1 MVLRYDIWSYKIVS
15 GWIREAEW
23 DCINIPFQ
31 TERARSARV
40 GNITFS
46 PTGNVEV
53 VVRRIAS
60 GNLLVLACLQPLT
73 GVDALKYMR

>member
-1 MVLRYDIWSYKIVS
+1 MVLRHDIWSYKTVS
-15 GWIREAEW
+15 KLVKESEW

-40 GNITFS
+40 GNMMLE
-46 PTGNVEV
+46 VEV

-60 GNLLVLACLQPLT
+60 GNLQVLACNHLQGPT
-73 GVDALKYMR
+73 R